1 MIAQSNVVVNLNFAK
16 GCCNMGRSKKQK
28 NYDIYISPGKWH
40 TYHTRRILFAL
51 SIVSFVLNLVLIAVF
66 DETMR
71 KKALIAI
78 LWSAI
83 FAILQFVDQRKA
95 HWDWFY
101 IIVLSTIFLL
111 FSAFAVFATE
121 LIFVKYIW
129 AGELVLFLGLILL
142 LLRKKKQKINK

>member
-28 NYDIYISPGKWH
+28 NYDIYISPGKWY

-51 SIVSFVLNLVLIAVF
+51 SIVTFILNLVLIAVF

>member
-28 NYDIYISPGKWH
+28 NYDIYISPGKWY

-51 SIVSFVLNLVLIAVF
+51 SIVTFVLNLVLIAVF

-101 IIVLSTIFLL
+101 IIALSTIFLL